1 VVRSGD
7 LLLCYLSKQIL
18 MAAILISEWVR
29 SGELQLYFLSK
40 QILMGAIL
48 IFSTWYALVI

>member
-1 VVRSGD
+1 
-7 LLLCYLSKQIL
+7 

-40 QILMGAIL
+40 QILMTAIL
-48 IFSTWYALVI
+48 IFNMVRSGDLQLFYLS